1 VAKGSNPFRP
11 AFPQKGTQEECSIAA
26 PPKKYYDILGH
37 KLVPDHTI
45 LSEKEKKELL
55 EKYEIRPDQLPRIL
69 ANDPAVISA
78 GAKPGQII
86 KITRKSPTA
95 KYATAYRL
103 VVESDTS
110 ESFVFAEPSEEF
122 SAVSEES

>member
-1 VAKGSNPFRP
+1 
-11 AFPQKGTQEECSIAA
+11 
-26 PPKKYYDILGH
+26 
-37 KLVPDHTI
+37 
-45 LSEKEKKELL
+45 
-55 EKYEIRPDQLPRIL
+55 
-69 ANDPAVISA
+69 VIST

-110 ESFVFAEPSEEF
+110 ESFVFTEPSEDF
-122 SAVSEES
+122 SSASEEM

>member
-1 VAKGSNPFRP
+1 MK
-11 AFPQKGTQEECSIAA
+11 E
-26 PPKKYYDILGH
+26 YD
-37 KLVPDHTI
+37 V
-45 LSEKEKKELL
+45 
-55 EKYEIRPDQLPRIL
+55 RPDQLPRIL

-78 GAKPGQII
+78 GAKPGQIV
-86 KITRKSPTA
+86 KIIRKSPTA

-122 SAVSEES
+122 TTASEEI

>member
-1 VAKGSNPFRP
+1 M
-11 AFPQKGTQEECSIAA
+11 
-26 PPKKYYDILGH
+26 
-37 KLVPDHTI
+37 
-45 LSEKEKKELL
+45 
-55 EKYEIRPDQLPRIL
+55 EKYHIKPDQLPRIL

-86 KITRKSPTA
+86 KIIRKSPTA

-122 SAVSEES
+122 STASEEM

>member
-1 VAKGSNPFRP
+1 M
-11 AFPQKGTQEECSIAA
+11 
-26 PPKKYYDILGH
+26 GH

-45 LSEKEKKELL
+45 LTEKEKKELL
-55 EKYEIRPDQLPRIL
+55 EKYDIRPDQLPRIL
-69 ANDPAVISA
+69 ANDPAVIST

-110 ESFVFAEPSEEF
+110 ESFVFAEPTEEF
-122 SAVSEES
+122 SATSEEM

>member
-1 VAKGSNPFRP
+1 M
-11 AFPQKGTQEECSIAA
+11 
-26 PPKKYYDILGH
+26 
-37 KLVPDHTI
+37 
-45 LSEKEKKELL
+45 
-55 EKYEIRPDQLPRIL
+55 
-69 ANDPAVISA
+69 SA

-110 ESFVFAEPSEEF
+110 EAFVFAEPSEEF
-122 SAVSEES
+122 SASEEN